1 MLKVVYSNDMLQLA
15 ARLAE
20 QQKSA
25 PLPPLE
31 AETII
36 VQSNELSRWLS
47 LYIAQ
52 HHGIA
57 SHIDFPYPSA
67 YIWALF
73 RRVLP
78 EIPHESAFSKDAMT
92 WRIFDL
98 LPKCSQQPDFEVVA
112 GYLGEEDDVVKRYGL
127 AHRIA
132 DSFDQYLMYRPDW
145 IKDWEKADA
154 SLPHWQAKLW
164 KHLTKNEPQPA
175 LHRANLIEQLRHYL
189 WQSEKCP
196 EGLPRRLSIFGISAL
211 PPVYLELYV
220 LMAKFCDITLYFLSP
235 SEGYW
240 GDLQDSK
247 RKSQQVLKTG
257 KEADFLDTGHPL
269 LASLGKQGQ
278 EFFEQIQ
285 GCEHESESIFSPPE
299 KKHLLGYIQRDIY
312 DLFDPILS
320 SQKQLI
326 NKTDNSIQFHACHS
340 ALREVE
346 ILHDQLLTLFDRH
359 SGLAPADVVV
369 MTPDIDIYA
378 GSIDAV
384 FGCASQGQFI
394 PYGISGASSQ
404 QQSPLLSAFNQ
415 LLDLPVSRF
424 EVDSIM
430 SLLEC
435 EAIQNRFYFDQTAL
449 DLVRQWCRET
459 RIHWAYSSEDK
470 LAIGLPASEVN
481 SWRAGLDRLLLGYAM
496 PLSNDKGQW
505 TLFDDKLAFD
515 GISGD
520 RATTMAQLCAF
531 VDCLDHFRKSLKK
544 PRTASEW
551 QQHLLLL
558 VEAFFLED
566 HAEAEILHI
575 SKTLDIFVES
585 TDLANFE
592 KTMSIDLV
600 REWLKEHLNKNE
612 NDPRFMGQG
621 VTFCGMVPMR
631 SIPFPVVCLIGMNGD
646 SYPRRQPKQGFDLLS
661 ADFRRGDRSRRD
673 DDRYLFLE
681 AVLSAGEHLYVSYVG
696 RSIVDNSEIPPSVL
710 VSDMRD
716 ILLQGFSINGES
728 NIWQQILTEHP
739 LQAFSQRYFEQTD
752 ESFRKLLSYQ
762 AAYCPPNKGEGA
774 DATAWFE
781 NALPEPDISWRQI
794 SLNQLNQFYRHP
806 GRYLL
811 QQRLRLRLES
821 DDELLDPR
829 EPFSLAGLEAW
840 QLRQQLLSQ
849 RLKGESLVDALPLI
863 KATGILPQGEIG
875 QQLFYEEANKVN
887 TFADRLLADY
897 PDQFIDPIVFKLSL
911 SEFSFMGQLDDCSA
925 KGLFNYRLSKAKGGD
940 LLSIWCR
947 HLVLN
952 CLRPQ
957 GVMCESR
964 WVTED
969 IDIKLKV
976 VAEPESLLLELL
988 KVYWQGC
995 QQAIPLFSKTSF
1007 AYAKAFLKNGKGD
1020 PDNSMMASWEG
1031 NKHTTGEMED
1041 NYYQQLYKTTP
1052 LNDEFKKLAIAIYK
1066 PIHDHLEDPDKW

>member
-31 AETII
+31 SEIII

-78 EIPHESAFSKDAMT
+78 EIPHESAFSKVAMT

-98 LPKCSQQPDFEVVA
+98 LPVCSQQPGFEVVA

-164 KHLTKNEPQPA
+164 KHLTKKEPKPA
-175 LHRANLIEQLRHYL
+175 LHRANLLDQLTHYL
-189 WQSEKCP
+189 WQSEKRP
-196 EGLPRRLSIFGISAL
+196 EGLPRRLAIFGISAL

-257 KEADFLDTGHPL
+257 EEAYFLDTGHPL

-285 GCEHESESIFSPPE
+285 GCEHESESIFSSPE

-312 DLFDPILS
+312 DLYDPSLS
-320 SQKQLI
+320 GQKRLI
-326 NKTDNSIQFHACHS
+326 YEADNSIQIHDCHS

-346 ILHDQLLTLFDRH
+346 ILHDQLLALFDRH

-369 MTPDIDIYA
+369 MTPDIDVYA

-384 FGCASQGQFI
+384 FGCASQGQYI
-394 PYGISGASSQ
+394 PYGISGASGQ

-415 LLDLPVSRF
+415 LLDLPASRF
-424 EVDSIM
+424 EVDSII

-435 EAIQNRFYFDQTAL
+435 EAIQNRFSFDQTAL
-449 DLVRQWCRET
+449 DLVRKWCRET
-459 RIHWAYSSEDK
+459 KIHWAYSSEDK
-470 LAIGLPASEVN
+470 LAMGLPTSEIN

-515 GISGD
+515 GVSGD
-520 RATTMAQLCAF
+520 RANTMAQLCAF
-531 VDCLDHFRKSLKK
+531 VDCLDRFRKSLNK
-544 PRTASEW
+544 PRTASQW

-566 HAEAEILHI
+566 HEQAETLKI
-575 SKTLDIFVES
+575 SNSLDSFVES
-585 TDLANFE
+585 TELANFG
-592 KTMSIDLV
+592 KKMSIDLV
-600 REWLKEHLNKNE
+600 CEWLKEHLNKNQNE
-612 NDPRFMGQG
+612 PRFMGQG

-631 SIPFPVVCLIGMNGD
+631 SIPFSVVCLIGMNGD

-681 AVLSAGEHLYVSYVG
+681 AILSAGEHLYISYVG

-710 VSDMRD
+710 VSDMHD
-716 ILLQGFSINGES
+716 ILLQGFSTNSE
-728 NIWQQILTEHP
+728 NDIWQQILTEHP
-739 LQAFSQRYFEQTD
+739 LQAFSQRYFEQTS
-752 ESFRKLLSYQ
+752 EPLINLFSYQ
-762 AAYCPPNKGEGA
+762 VAYCPPDKAEKTN
-774 DATAWFE
+774 ATAWFE
-781 NALPEPDISWRQI
+781 QSLQAPDISWRQI
-794 SLNQLNQFYRHP
+794 SLNELNQFYRHP

-811 QQRLRLRLES
+811 QQRLRLRLEF

-829 EPFSLAGLEAW
+829 EPFSLGSLEAW

-849 RLKGESLVDALPLI
+849 HLKGDSLVDALPMI
-863 KATGILPQGEIG
+863 KATGSLPHGEIG

-887 TFADRLLADY
+887 KFAVRLADY
-897 PDQFIDPIVFKLSL
+897 PEQFIDPISFELSL
-911 SEFSFMGQLDDCSA
+911 SEFSLVGQLDDCSA

-940 LLSIWCR
+940 LLSIWCS

-957 GVMCESR
+957 GVLCESR
-964 WVTED
+964 WITED

-976 VAEPESLLLELL
+976 VADPESLLLELL
-988 KVYWQGC
+988 EVYWQGC

-1020 PDNSMMASWEG
+1020 PDNPMMASWEG
-1031 NKHTTGEMED
+1031 NKHTTGEMDD
-1041 NYYQQLYKTTP
+1041 NYYQQLYKAAP

-1066 PIHDHLEDPDKW
+1066 PIYDHLEDPDKW